1 MQAVLYKCVR
11 ENTYW
16 RGYLTDFD
24 FGSLFEIWD
33 RYSTYASLEDEMQA
47 IAAGTKP
54 MSFFAFPDAGM
65 NADELYLG
73 VARIASKLKLRSI
86 HRKGLDPVSEGPI
99 PHTYVFIIRDEEEA
113 WRVPAFLFAMK
124 VGWSD
129 AVDELISQ
137 LLGYTD
143 QEVQRWRED
152 RNRFHVDSKGATILF
167 LMSSIQAAS
176 VRILGGRAIDPKV
189 IVSPIT
195 AFYNLYGK
203 VVRSDASKLIPI
215 DCRLLRA
222 SVDHGFVQSLFPVAL
237 IEDPTI
243 DVALCSVGEEQG
255 TALNSAL
262 QSNFQF
268 WSPHGWH

>member
-1 MQAVLYKCVR
+1 MQ
-11 ENTYW
+11 
-16 RGYLTDFD
+16 
-24 FGSLFEIWD
+24 
-33 RYSTYASLEDEMQA
+33 
-47 IAAGTKP
+47 
-54 MSFFAFPDAGM
+54 
-65 NADELYLG
+65 
-73 VARIASKLKLRSI
+73 
-86 HRKGLDPVSEGPI
+86 RKGLDPESEGLI
-99 PHTYVFIIRDEEEA
+99 PHTYVFIIRDAEEA

-143 QEVQRWRED
+143 QEVQWWRED
-152 RNRFHVDSKGATILF
+152 RNRFHVDSKGATVLF

-176 VRILGGRAIDPKV
+176 IRMLGGRAIDPKV

-195 AFYNLYGK
+195 AFYSLYGK
-203 VVRSDASKLIPI
+203 VVRNDASNLIPI

-222 SVDHGFVQSLFPVAL
+222 SVDHDFVQTLFPTAL
-237 IEDPTI
+237 IEDPAI
-243 DVALCSVGEEQG
+243 DVAVCSIGEEQA

-268 WSPHGWH
+268 WGPAGWH